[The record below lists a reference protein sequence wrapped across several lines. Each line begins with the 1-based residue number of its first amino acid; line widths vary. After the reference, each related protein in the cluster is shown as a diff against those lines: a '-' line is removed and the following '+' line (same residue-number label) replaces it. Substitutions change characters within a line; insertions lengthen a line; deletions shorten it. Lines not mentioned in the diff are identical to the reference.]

1 MKVYVAIGSMGE
13 GELRAFT
20 SLRAAKTWAAA
31 TDNHGMILPELRVFT
46 SMRAWAAATDSV
58 PKADEVWLVVYGD
71 RGCLNGCIGAFV
83 SQEAAE
89 SAAGAMQVAA
99 QAAGPRWSFEAVK
112 VQVEV

>member
-31 TDNHGMILPELRVFT
+31 TDNHGMILPMPPT
-46 SMRAWAAATDSV
+46 SV